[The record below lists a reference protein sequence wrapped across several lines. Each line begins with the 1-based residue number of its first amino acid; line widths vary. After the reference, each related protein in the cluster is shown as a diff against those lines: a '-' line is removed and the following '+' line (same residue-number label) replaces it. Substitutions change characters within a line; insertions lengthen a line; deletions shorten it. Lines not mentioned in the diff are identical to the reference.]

1 MISPELRARIRFL
14 FFREHWPL
22 GTIEAHLG
30 VHHDTVFRAVEA
42 DRFKNKHTRLCH
54 SRLDPF
60 KPFIGETLAQYPRL
74 RATRLHEMLRL
85 RGYTGAVGIV
95 RNHVR
100 EIRRSSRHEAF
111 LRLET
116 MPGDQGQIDWGSF
129 GTIRIGAATRPLMC
143 FVMVL
148 SYSRGVFAR
157 FYLDARMESFLE
169 GHVAALEYFRGAPRK
184 ILYDNLKSVVLE
196 RIGDHIRF
204 HPRIVELS
212 GHYHTLPAPCAPYR
226 GNEKGKVERTI
237 RYLRE
242 SFFAA
247 RSYRD
252 LDDLNTQLADW
263 ITRVA
268 DARVVPRDPSG
279 QTVREALEH
288 ERAYLAP
295 LPEHRFP
302 TELVVPIASSKLP
315 YVRFDRNDYSIP
327 HTLVR
332 KSLTLAVSLTTV
344 RVLDGNE
351 EVARHT
357 RCFDA
362 GRCIE
367 NPSHLEALRTQKRH
381 AHEVRGRDRVR
392 TLCPAAED
400 FFKILAERNHSLRR
414 PAVRLGQL
422 LDAYGAQALDHALRE
437 AITCGSVS
445 AESVAHLLAQRA
457 RPRTTIPASAIPL
470 PNDPRVQTRVEPHD
484 LNDYDRLTREDRKHD
499 HE

>member
-1 MISPELRARIRFL
+1 MISPELRARIRSL
-14 FFREHWPL
+14 FFREHWKL
-22 GTIEAHLG
+22 GTIEAQLG
-30 VHHDTVFRAVEA
+30 VHHDAVRNAVEA
-42 DRFKNKHTRLCH
+42 DRFKNTHTRLCH

-60 KPFIGETLAQYPRL
+60 KPFVAETLAQYPRL
-74 RATRLHEMLRL
+74 RATRLLEMLRL

-95 RNHVR
+95 RRHVR
-100 EIRRSSRHEAF
+100 EVRRASRHEAF

-116 MPGDQGQIDWGSF
+116 MPGDQGQVDWGTF
-129 GTIRIGAATRPLMC
+129 GSLRVGAATRPLMC

-148 SYSRGVFAR
+148 SHSRGVFAR

-169 GHVAALEYFRGAPRK
+169 GHVAAFDYFRGAPRK

-196 RIGDHIRF
+196 RVGDHVRF
-204 HPRIVELS
+204 HPRIVELA
-212 GHYHTLPAPCAPYR
+212 GHYHALPAPCAPYR

-279 QTVREALEH
+279 RTVRDALEH
-288 ERAYLAP
+288 ERAFLAP

-302 TELVVPIASSKLP
+302 TELVAPITSGKTP

-332 KSLTLAVSLTTV
+332 KPLTLAASLATV
-344 RVLDGNE
+344 RVLDGND
-351 EVARHT
+351 EVARHA
-357 RCFDA
+357 RSFDA
-362 GRCIE
+362 GRCVE
-367 NPSHLEALRTQKRH
+367 NPAHLETLRTAKRH
-381 AHEVRGRDRVR
+381 AHDLRGRDRLR
-392 TLCPAAED
+392 TVCPAAED
-400 FFKILAERNHSLRR
+400 FFKILAERNQTLAR

-422 LDAYGAQALDHALRE
+422 LDEHGAQALDRALRE
-437 AITCGSVS
+437 AITRGSVS

-457 RPRTTIPASAIPL
+457 RPRGHLAAVEIPL
-470 PNDPRVQTRVEPHD
+470 PDDPRVRTRVEPHD
-484 LNDYDRLTREDRKHD
+484 LNAYDRLTRGGKGRDDE
-499 HE
+499 